1 MIVFTLKKSGKIC
14 GHFQESNNNAKV
26 DTHLAC
32 RSAWLTA
39 GLDFIFLMLSWSA
52 KEVTCS
58 SVREVSK
65 YSVIVL
71 DIICSLNIL
80 SSTGSLA
87 TWWRWEGRPS
97 YPRTRGREGDQHGS
111 RQVLPSRW
119 PSGDPEEEESVRN
132 ELLSFHATKLYLY
145 KKVSHEKF

>member
-1 MIVFTLKKSGKIC
+1 MIVFKVKNRAKFVVILK
-14 GHFQESNNNAKV
+14 KV

-80 SSTGSLA
+80 SSTDSLA
-87 TWWRWEGRPS
+87 T
-97 YPRTRGREGDQHGS
+97 
-111 RQVLPSRW
+111 
-119 PSGDPEEEESVRN
+119 
-132 ELLSFHATKLYLY
+132 
-145 KKVSHEKF
+145 